1 MDPSKHRL
9 ISYFAEV
16 AIIVSNLT
24 FFLGH
29 WIFAWKYWPVAG
41 NLANL
46 KSGTEKSKFCSYCLL
61 YGMSFLIVVDCVVY
75 GLLDGESYTKKDAHK
90 VEMRIASLTMEV
102 FLFAD
107 FIIVLV
113 ALLRIKKALQKFPH
127 IQINK
132 CMVRLHG
139 VMLMSMCLSGVL

>member
-1 MDPSKHRL
+1 
-9 ISYFAEV
+9 
-16 AIIVSNLT
+16 
-24 FFLGH
+24 
-29 WIFAWKYWPVAG
+29 
-41 NLANL
+41 
-46 KSGTEKSKFCSYCLL
+46 
-61 YGMSFLIVVDCVVY
+61 MSFLIVADCVVY
-75 GLLDGESYTKKDAHK
+75 GLLDGESYTKKDAHL

-139 VMLMSMCLSGVL
+139 VMLISMCLSGVL